1 MPVRGLMSVGFAG
14 LALLAAL
21 PATAAAQ
28 QTAVV
33 GSNCAA
39 TLDQTF
45 SEGTTLP
52 TEVADDSTSATAP
65 FNGVIT
71 QWTVNIAYQVEPF
84 PQRLFVASMT
94 GTGPGGEDWA
104 MLGPGPT
111 ETVKV
116 GLNTFSAQIPITSGE
131 TIALSSVGAQGSP
144 ICVTNNDDD
153 VSATSATGLQ
163 PGDQGK
169 FLQAAGLQIPGTAT
183 VESDSDKDGYGDLTQ
198 DGCPRSKRTHK
209 ACPRIHLDA
218 HADARKHAA
227 RVIVGSSTR
236 AGVTVKGQAIVPGS
250 GSKTAIRLR
259 PVTRTFNAGHLGRFK
274 LAYPGGLKHRLREL
288 PRNRRVKLRFTAE
301 ATDKAGV
308 KTVAKARARVRGRAS
323 Q

>member
-1 MPVRGLMSVGFAG
+1 MPVRGLIGVGCAS
-14 LALLAAL
+14 LALLAAV
-21 PATAAAQ
+21 PAAAGAQ

-52 TEVADDSTSATAP
+52 TEVADPSGAATAP

-71 QWTVNIAYQVEPF
+71 QWTVNVAYQTQPF
-84 PQRLFVASMT
+84 PQRLFVATMT

-111 ETVKV
+111 GTVKT
-116 GLNTFSAQIPITSGE
+116 GLNTFSAQIQIQSGE

-144 ICVTNNDDD
+144 ICVTNNEDD
-153 VSATSATGLQ
+153 VSATSGFGLQ
-163 PGDQGK
+163 PGDTGK
-169 FLQAAGLQIPGTAT
+169 FIQAEGFQIPGTAT
-183 VESDSDKDGYGDLTQ
+183 VESDSDGDGFGDVTQ
-198 DGCPRSKRTHK
+198 DACPRSKRTHK

-218 HADARKHAA
+218 HADAGKGAA
-227 RVIVGSSTR
+227 RVVVGSSTR
-236 AGVTVKGQAIVPGS
+236 TPVTVEGKAIVPGS
-250 GSKTAIRLR
+250 GSKTAIRLH
-259 PVTRTFNAGHLGRFK
+259 PVTRTVKAGHLGRFR
-274 LAYPGGLKHRLREL
+274 LTYSGRLRHRLRDL
-288 PRNRRVKLRFTAE
+288 PRSRHVKLRIAAA

-308 KTVAKARARVRGRAS
+308 RTVAKARARVRGRA
-323 Q
+323 